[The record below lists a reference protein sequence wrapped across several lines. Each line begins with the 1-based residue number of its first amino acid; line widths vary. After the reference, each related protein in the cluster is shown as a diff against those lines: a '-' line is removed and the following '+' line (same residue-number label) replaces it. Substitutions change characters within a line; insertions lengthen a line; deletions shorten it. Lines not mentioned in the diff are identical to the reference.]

1 MDVLALLLGLLAG
14 MAVVVLVVGLWR
26 LLRRASRTAAAHTE
40 ARPAQGTRPAAEQ
53 SVPAAPTVAPRSPLT
68 NTAAV
73 VEPAPAGELPSGP
86 VAVLM
91 TYTKADGSTSVRD
104 LTIYSRNLRD
114 GQTHSLNCRQAG
126 EQITKQFLLSGI
138 SRLELPGLVPALV
151 LSTAAEIAAWLERH
165 IPERSSTS
173 RPSRPATKPASSS
186 AGHEPSAVK
195 SPGPLPAFPP
205 LPQQEPQLPQAPAQP
220 SPLPE
225 LLPDGARGF
234 AVLDLETTGTGRS
247 CRIVEIALVRLDPQ
261 GRITEEWETLVHP
274 GIAIPNA
281 DIHGI
286 DDALVAGA
294 PSFAEIAGTLAAK
307 LHEHVLVAH
316 NLRSFDGPIL
326 EAHFAEVDG
335 IDLSLG
341 SGLDTMPTPRVKLV
355 DLCARHGVQLNP
367 DVAHTALGDTRALTK
382 ALQSGMAHLAPAG
395 SAVTVERNG
404 LLAQPAR
411 ALTRNMVATS
421 SAPSGWTAVSIP
433 LEAGQL
439 FITTGPASTKPN
451 TEIKRAEAHGI
462 LLGLQYR
469 KVNAIPK
476 RNPPAFLLSTS
487 LTLANR
493 KMADARELQVPV
505 VLCRDFMQARCGTSV
520 RAWRYQG

>member
-14 MAVVVLVVGLWR
+14 LAVVVMVVCIWW
-26 LLRRASRTAAAHTE
+26 LLCRATKTAAAHTE
-40 ARPAQGTRPAAEQ
+40 AGPAQGSRPAARQ
-53 SVPAAPTVAPRSPLT
+53 SVGAAPPGAPLSPPT
-68 NTAAV
+68 DAGAV
-73 VEPAPAGELPSGP
+73 VERALAGERPSRP

-104 LTIYSRNLRD
+104 LAIYSRNLRD

-126 EQITKQFLLSGI
+126 EQITKQFLLTGI
-138 SRLELPGLVPALV
+138 SQLELPGLFPVLV
-151 LSTAAEIAAWLERH
+151 LSTAKEIVAWLECH
-165 IPERSSTS
+165 VPERSSPS
-173 RPSRPATKPASSS
+173 RPSRLSPQKASSS
-186 AGHEPSAVK
+186 AVQESSSAK
-195 SPGPLPAFPP
+195 SPGALPAFPP
-205 LPQQEPQLPQAPAQP
+205 LPQQEPQRPAASAQP
-220 SPLPE
+220 VPLPE

-247 CRIVEIALVRLDPQ
+247 CRIVEIALVQLDPK

-281 DIHGI
+281 YIHGI

-294 PSFAEIAGTLAAK
+294 PSFAEIAGILAAK

-316 NLRSFDGPIL
+316 NLRGFDGPIL
-326 EAHFAEVDG
+326 EAHFAEVEG

-341 SGLDTMPTPRVKLV
+341 SGVDTMPTPRVKLV
-355 DLCARHGVQLNP
+355 DLCAQHGVQLDL

-382 ALQSGMAHLAPAG
+382 ALQSGMAHLVRAD
-395 SAVTVERNG
+395 SAVSVGRNG
-404 LLAQPAR
+404 SLAQPAR
-411 ALTRNMVATS
+411 TLTRKMVTAS
-421 SAPSGWTAVSIP
+421 SAPSGWTAVTLP

-439 FITTGPASTKPN
+439 FITTGPASTKPD

-462 LLGLQYR
+462 RLGLEYR

-476 RNPPAFLLSTS
+476 RNPPAFVLSTS

-520 RAWRYQG
+520 QAWSYQI

>member
-1 MDVLALLLGLLAG
+1 
-14 MAVVVLVVGLWR
+14 
-26 LLRRASRTAAAHTE
+26 
-40 ARPAQGTRPAAEQ
+40 
-53 SVPAAPTVAPRSPLT
+53 
-68 NTAAV
+68 
-73 VEPAPAGELPSGP
+73 
-86 VAVLM
+86 M

-104 LTIYSRNLRD
+104 LTIYSRNLKD

-126 EQITKQFLLSGI
+126 EQITKQFLLTGI
-138 SRLELPGLVPALV
+138 SRLELPVPALV
-151 LSTAAEIAAWLERH
+151 LSTAEEIAAWLERH

-173 RPSRPATKPASSS
+173 RPSRLAPKPDSGMGVA
-186 AGHEPSAVK
+186 EPSAVK
-195 SPGPLPAFPP
+195 SPGALPAFPP
-205 LPQQEPQLPQAPAQP
+205 LPLQEPQRPPAPAQP
-220 SPLPE
+220 APLPE

-316 NLRSFDGPIL
+316 NLRGFDGPIL

-355 DLCARHGVQLNP
+355 DLCARHGVQLDP

-382 ALQSGMAHLAPAG
+382 ALQSGMAHLAPAD
-395 SAVTVERNG
+395 SAVTVGRNG

-411 ALTRNMVATS
+411 ALTRNMVAAS
-421 SAPSGWTAVSIP
+421 SAPSGWTAVLLP
-433 LEAGQL
+433 LEVGQP
-439 FITTGPASTKPN
+439 FITTGPASTKPD

-462 LLGLQYR
+462 RLGLEYR

-520 RAWRYQG
+520 RAWRYQA

>member
-1 MDVLALLLGLLAG
+1 MDLLALLLGFLAG
-14 MAVVVLVVGLWR
+14 LAVVVLVVGVWR
-26 LLRRASRTAAAHTE
+26 LLRRASKTAAAHTE
-40 ARPAQGTRPAAEQ
+40 ALPAQTTRPAAQ
-53 SVPAAPTVAPRSPLT
+53 QPVVAASSVAQPIPPADEVAAL
-68 NTAAV
+68 
-73 VEPAPAGELPSGP
+73 EPVPAGERSPGP
-86 VAVLM
+86 VTALM
-91 TYTKADGSTSVRD
+91 IYTKADGTTSVRD

-138 SRLELPGLVPALV
+138 SRLELPGCSPALV
-151 LSTAAEIAAWLERH
+151 LSSTEEIAAWLERQ
-165 IPERSSTS
+165 IPERSSLSRSS
-173 RPSRPATKPASSS
+173 RPSAKPA
-186 AGHEPSAVK
+186 ATPGAPEPPPVK
-195 SPGPLPAFPP
+195 PPGALPAFPP
-205 LPQQEPQLPQAPAQP
+205 LPLPQPP
-220 SPLPE
+220 RLTE

-234 AVLDLETTGTGRS
+234 AVLDLETTGTGHS

-281 DIHGI
+281 HIHGI

-294 PSFAEIAGTLAAK
+294 PSFAEIAGALAAK

-316 NLRSFDGPIL
+316 NLRGFDGPIL

-341 SGLDTMPTPRVKLV
+341 SGVDTMPRPRVKLV
-355 DLCARHGVQLNP
+355 DLCARHGVELDP

-382 ALQSGMAHLAPAG
+382 ALQSGMAHLEPAG
-395 SAVTVERNG
+395 RAVAVERNG
-404 LLAQPAR
+404 LLEQPVPPLPGKMTR
-411 ALTRNMVATS
+411 AMAAAS
-421 SAPSGWTAVSIP
+421 SAPSGWTAMAIP

-439 FITTGPASTKPN
+439 FITTGPASTKPD

-462 LLGLQYR
+462 RLGLEYR

-476 RNPPAFLLSTS
+476 RNPPAFVLSTS

>member
-1 MDVLALLLGLLAG
+1 VDLFALLLGFIAG
-14 MAVVVLVVGLWR
+14 LVVAGLVVLIWR
-26 LLRRASRTAAAHTE
+26 LLRRATKTAAAHTE
-40 ARPAQGTRPAAEQ
+40 TSSAQAPRPADQPSPPADATAAVQPEPAGARPAR
-53 SVPAAPTVAPRSPLT
+53 
-68 NTAAV
+68 
-73 VEPAPAGELPSGP
+73 P
-86 VAVLM
+86 VAALM

-114 GQTHSLNCRQAG
+114 GQTHSLNCRQQG

-138 SRLELPGLVPALV
+138 ARLELPGSSPALV
-151 LSTAAEIAAWLERH
+151 LSSSQDIAAWLERN
-165 IPERSSTS
+165 ISECTS
-173 RPSRPATKPASSS
+173 PPKPSRSAVKPAS
-186 AGHEPSAVK
+186 PSAVPT
-195 SPGPLPAFPP
+195 SPQAPPPAAIPAFPNLPPMLLEQLQKPAASDFPPP
-205 LPQQEPQLPQAPAQP
+205 LPD
-220 SPLPE
+220 
-225 LLPDGARGF
+225 LLTDGACGF
-234 AVLDLETTGTGRS
+234 AVLDLETTGAGHS
-247 CRIVEIALVRLDPQ
+247 CRIVEIALVRLDSQ

-274 GIAIPNA
+274 GIPIPNA
-281 DIHGI
+281 HIHGI

-307 LHEHVLVAH
+307 LHQHVLVAH

-341 SGLDTMPTPRVKLV
+341 SGVDTMPTPRVKLV
-355 DLCARHGVQLNP
+355 DLCARHGVELDP
-367 DVAHTALGDTRALTK
+367 GVAHTALGDTRALTK
-382 ALQSGMAHLAPAG
+382 ALQSGMAHLKPAD
-395 SAVTVERNG
+395 SAVTVGHNG

-411 ALTRNMVATS
+411 ALTRKMVAAS
-421 SAPSGWTAVSIP
+421 SRPSGWTAVSIP

-439 FITTGPASTKPN
+439 FITTGPASTKPD

-462 LLGLQYR
+462 RLGLEYR
-469 KVNAIPK
+469 KVNSIPK

-493 KMADARELQVPV
+493 KMADAREQQVPV
-505 VLCRDFMQARCGTSV
+505 VLCRDFMQARCGTTV

>member
-1 MDVLALLLGLLAG
+1 M
-14 MAVVVLVVGLWR
+14 
-26 LLRRASRTAAAHTE
+26 
-40 ARPAQGTRPAAEQ
+40 
-53 SVPAAPTVAPRSPLT
+53 
-68 NTAAV
+68 
-73 VEPAPAGELPSGP
+73 
-86 VAVLM
+86 
-91 TYTKADGSTSVRD
+91 
-104 LTIYSRNLRD
+104 
-114 GQTHSLNCRQAG
+114 
-126 EQITKQFLLSGI
+126 
-138 SRLELPGLVPALV
+138 
-151 LSTAAEIAAWLERH
+151 
-165 IPERSSTS
+165 
-173 RPSRPATKPASSS
+173 
-186 AGHEPSAVK
+186 
-195 SPGPLPAFPP
+195 
-205 LPQQEPQLPQAPAQP
+205 
-220 SPLPE
+220 
-225 LLPDGARGF
+225 
-234 AVLDLETTGTGRS
+234 LDLETTGTGRC

-286 DDALVAGA
+286 DDALVTGA

-316 NLRSFDGPIL
+316 NLRAFDGAIL

-341 SGLDTMPTPRVKLV
+341 SGVDTMPTPRVKLV
-355 DLCARHGVQLNP
+355 DLCARHGVQLDP

-382 ALQSGMAHLAPAG
+382 ALQRGMAHLVAAD
-395 SAVTVERNG
+395 SSVTVRHNG
-404 LLAQPAR
+404 LLAQPAQT
-411 ALTRNMVATS
+411 LTRKMAVAS

-439 FITTGPASTKPN
+439 FITTGPASTKPD

-462 LLGLQYR
+462 GLGLEYR
-469 KVNAIPK
+469 KVNSIPI

-520 RAWRYQG
+520 QAWSYQA

>member
-1 MDVLALLLGLLAG
+1 VIAPTIDLLALLLGLLAAL
-14 MAVVVLVVGLWR
+14 AVVVLVAGIWR

-40 ARPAQGTRPAAEQ
+40 ALPTQGTRPTGA
-53 SVPAAPTVAPRSPLT
+53 
-68 NTAAV
+68 
-73 VEPAPAGELPSGP
+73 LPSGP

-91 TYTKADGSTSVRD
+91 TYTKADCSTSVRD
-104 LTIYSRNLRD
+104 LTIYSRNLKD

-126 EQITKQFLLSGI
+126 EQITKQFLLTGI
-138 SRLELPGLVPALV
+138 SRLELPGPGPVLV
-151 LSTAAEIAAWLERH
+151 LSTAKEIAAWLEGH
-165 IPERSSTS
+165 IHERSSTS
-173 RPSRPATKPASSS
+173 RPSRPAPKPDS
-186 AGHEPSAVK
+186 GTGVPEPSAVK
-195 SPGPLPAFPP
+195 SPGALPGFPP
-205 LPQQEPQLPQAPAQP
+205 LPQQELKQPPAPAQP
-220 SPLPE
+220 APLPE

-281 DIHGI
+281 VIHGI
-286 DDALVAGA
+286 DDALVAAA

-316 NLRSFDGPIL
+316 NLRGFDGPIL

-341 SGLDTMPTPRVKLV
+341 SGVDTMPTPRVKLV
-355 DLCARHGVQLNP
+355 DLCAQHGVQLDP

-382 ALQSGMAHLAPAG
+382 ALQSGMAHLAPAD
-395 SAVTVERNG
+395 SAVTVKRNG
-404 LLAQPAR
+404 LLVQPAR
-411 ALTRNMVATS
+411 ALTRKMVAAS

-439 FITTGPASTKPN
+439 FITTGPASTKADA
-451 TEIKRAEAHGI
+451 EIKRAEAHGI
-462 LLGLQYR
+462 RLGLDYR
-469 KVNAIPK
+469 KVNSIPK
-476 RNPPAFLLSTS
+476 RNRPAFLLSTS

-520 RAWRYQG
+520 RAWRYQN

>member
-1 MDVLALLLGLLAG
+1 MDPIALVLGFLGGL
-14 MAVVVLVVGLWR
+14 AVVALVVGIR
-26 LLRRASRTAAAHTE
+26 QLLRWQVRKASAHTE
-40 ARPAQGTRPAAEQ
+40 NRPAQRLTPTGLQPAL
-53 SVPAAPTVAPRSPLT
+53 AAQAPLLSASTP
-68 NTAAV
+68 
-73 VEPAPAGELPSGP
+73 PPSGP
-86 VAVLM
+86 IQGLM
-91 TYTKADGSTSVRD
+91 TYTKAGGSTSIRN
-104 LTIYSRNLRD
+104 LTIYSRNIKD
-114 GQTHSLNCRQAG
+114 GQTHSLNCRQQG
-126 EQITKQFLLSGI
+126 EQITKQFLLNGI

-151 LSTAAEIAAWLERH
+151 LSNAEEIAAWLDRQ

-173 RPSRPATKPASSS
+173 RPSRPAPKTASSS
-186 AGHEPSAVK
+186 SVQEPSAVK
-195 SPGPLPAFPP
+195 SPGALPAFPP
-205 LPQQEPQLPQAPAQP
+205 PPQQESQQPPAPEQP
-220 SPLPE
+220 APLPE
-225 LLPDGARGF
+225 LLPGGARGF

-247 CRIVEIALVRLDPQ
+247 SRIVEIALVRLDPQ

-316 NLRSFDGPIL
+316 NLRGFDGPIL

-355 DLCARHGVQLNP
+355 DLCARHGVQLDP

-382 ALQSGMAHLAPAG
+382 ALQSGMAHLVPAD
-395 SAVTVERNG
+395 SAVTVGLNG
-404 LLAQPAR
+404 LLALPAR
-411 ALTRNMVATS
+411 TLTRNMVAAS
-421 SAPSGWTAVSIP
+421 SAPSGWMAVSIS

-439 FITTGPASTKPN
+439 FITTGPASTKPD

-462 LLGLQYR
+462 RLGLEYR
-469 KVNAIPK
+469 KVNSIPK
-476 RNPPAFLLSTS
+476 RNPPVFLLSTS

-493 KMADARELQVPV
+493 KMAEARELQVPI
-505 VLCRDFMQARCGTSV
+505 VLCSDFANARIGNTV
-520 RAWRYQG
+520 RAWTYKDWTA

>member
-1 MDVLALLLGLLAG
+1 MDVLALLRALLAG
-14 MAVVVLVVGLWR
+14 LTAVGLAVGFWR
-26 LLRRASRTAAAHTE
+26 LSRRATRGSTAHTE
-40 ARPAQGTRPAAEQ
+40 ARSAQGTRSPVRR
-53 SVPAAPTVAPRSPLT
+53 SVPAVRPVASSPPPAE
-68 NTAAV
+68 AAGIAQ
-73 VEPAPAGELPSGP
+73 PASAATPPSGP

-114 GQTHSLNCRQAG
+114 GQTYSLNCRQAG

-138 SRLELPGLVPALV
+138 SRLEGPRPGPSLV
-151 LSTAAEIAAWLERH
+151 LTTAEEIAAWIERQ
-165 IPERSSTS
+165 IPERSSAS
-173 RPSRPATKPASSS
+173 RSSRAASRAVSSS
-186 AGHEPSAVK
+186 AVQEPLEAK
-195 SPGPLPAFPP
+195 SPGAIPAFPP
-205 LPQQEPQLPQAPAQP
+205 LPQQDTQRAEAPEQRA
-220 SPLPE
+220 PLPD

-286 DDALVAGA
+286 DDALVSGA
-294 PSFAEIAGTLAAK
+294 PSFAEVAGTLAAK

-316 NLRSFDGPIL
+316 NLRGFDGPIL

-341 SGLDTMPTPRVKLV
+341 SGIDTMPTPRVKLV
-355 DLCARHGVQLNP
+355 DLCARHGVQLDP

-395 SAVTVERNG
+395 SAVSVGRNG
-404 LLAQPAR
+404 LLTQPAR
-411 ALTRNMVATS
+411 ALTRKMMAATRT
-421 SAPSGWTAVSIP
+421 PSGWTAVALP

-439 FITTGPASTKPN
+439 FITTGPASTKPD
-451 TEIKRAEAHGI
+451 TEIKRAEAHGVR
-462 LLGLQYR
+462 LGLEYR
-469 KVNAIPK
+469 KVNSIPK

-493 KMADARELQVPV
+493 KMADARELQLPV

-520 RAWRYQG
+520 RAWRYQA

>member
-1 MDVLALLLGLLAG
+1 
-14 MAVVVLVVGLWR
+14 
-26 LLRRASRTAAAHTE
+26 
-40 ARPAQGTRPAAEQ
+40 
-53 SVPAAPTVAPRSPLT
+53 
-68 NTAAV
+68 
-73 VEPAPAGELPSGP
+73 
-86 VAVLM
+86 M
-91 TYTKADGSTSVRD
+91 TYTKADGTTSVRD

-126 EQITKQFLLSGI
+126 EQITKQFLLIGI
-138 SRLELPGLVPALV
+138 SRLELPGPGPAPV
-151 LSTAAEIAAWLERH
+151 LSTAEEIAAWLERH
-165 IPERSSTS
+165 IPERSSTP
-173 RPSRPATKPASSS
+173 RPSRPTPKPDS
-186 AGHEPSAVK
+186 GTGVPEPSAMK
-195 SPGPLPAFPP
+195 SPEALPAFPP
-205 LPQQEPQLPQAPAQP
+205 LLQQEPQRPPAPAQP
-220 SPLPE
+220 APLPE

-234 AVLDLETTGTGRS
+234 AVLDVETTGTGRS
-247 CRIVEIALVRLDPQ
+247 CRIVEIALVRLNPQ

-316 NLRSFDGPIL
+316 NLRGFDGPIL

-355 DLCARHGVQLNP
+355 DLCARHGVQLDP
-367 DVAHTALGDTRALTK
+367 DAAHTALGDTRALTK
-382 ALQSGMAHLAPAG
+382 ALQSGMAHLMPAD
-395 SAVTVERNG
+395 SAVTVGRNG

-411 ALTRNMVATS
+411 TLTRNMVAARG
-421 SAPSGWTAVSIP
+421 APAGWTAVSLP
-433 LEAGQL
+433 LEAGQP
-439 FITTGPASTKPN
+439 FITTGPASTKPD

-462 LLGLQYR
+462 RLGLEYR

-493 KMADARELQVPV
+493 KMTEARERQIPI
-505 VLCRDFMQARCGTSV
+505 VLCIDFINARTGNTV
-520 RAWRYQG
+520 RAWTHKG

>member
-1 MDVLALLLGLLAG
+1 MDLLALLFGVLAAL
-14 MAVVVLVVGLWR
+14 AVVVLMVAVWR

-40 ARPAQGTRPAAEQ
+40 PRPAQATRPAA
-53 SVPAAPTVAPRSPLT
+53 
-68 NTAAV
+68 
-73 VEPAPAGELPSGP
+73 VEPAPAGDLPAGP
-86 VAVLM
+86 VAALI

-114 GQTHSLNCRQAG
+114 GRTHALNARQQG

-151 LSTAAEIAAWLERH
+151 LSNNQEIAAWLERH
-165 IPERSSTS
+165 IPERSSPA
-173 RPSRPATKPASSS
+173 RPSRTAATPPAASAAPESLQ
-186 AGHEPSAVK
+186 AT
-195 SPGPLPAFPP
+195 SPDPLPTVPP
-205 LPQQEPQLPQAPAQP
+205 LPQPA
-220 SPLPE
+220 PLPE

-247 CRIVEIALVRLDPQ
+247 CRIVEIALVRLDGQ

-274 GIAIPNA
+274 GVPIPNA
-281 DIHGI
+281 HIHGI

-307 LHEHVLVAH
+307 LHQHVLVAH
-316 NLRSFDGPIL
+316 NLRGFDGPIL

-341 SGLDTMPTPRVKLV
+341 SGVDTMPRPRVKLV
-355 DLCARHGVQLNP
+355 DLCARHGVELDP

-382 ALQSGMAHLAPAG
+382 ALQSGMAHLEPAG
-395 SAVTVERNG
+395 QAVAVERNG
-404 LLAQPAR
+404 LLEQPVR
-411 ALTRNMVATS
+411 TLTRAMAAAS
-421 SAPSGWTAVSIP
+421 SAPSGWTALAIP

-439 FITTGPASTKPN
+439 FITTGPASTRPD

-462 LLGLQYR
+462 RLGLVYR
-469 KVNAIPK
+469 KVAAIPK

-493 KMADARELQVPV
+493 KLADARELQVPV
-505 VLCRDFMQARCGTSV
+505 VLCREFMQARCGTSV
-520 RAWRYQG
+520 RAWRFEG